1 MNVDASGLS
10 LPLAGQIAVVAGATR
25 GAGRA
30 IAVTLAEAGALVYC
44 TGRSLGRSV
53 MAGRP
58 ELLQDTAALIAE
70 RGGAG
75 VAVQVDHTQ
84 PEQVAA
90 LFDRVRAEQ
99 GRLDILVDSV
109 WGGDELTHWGAPFWQ
124 QPLADGLAMQARA
137 VQSHLIT
144 AHCAAPLMVARGR
157 GLIVQMTDGDGF
169 GYRGNL
175 YYDLA
180 KVSVIRLAYGLA
192 QELRSHG
199 VTALALTPGFM
210 RSEAVLDSLGV
221 TEANWRDAIARDPH
235 FAFSETPYFVARAV
249 VALATDPALAGRS
262 GQVFSSWDLAR
273 EFGFTDVDG
282 SRPDWGAHWAEAFP
296 DA

>member
-1 MNVDASGLS
+1 MIEVSPS
-10 LPLAGQIAVVAGATR
+10 RPLAGQIAVVAGATR

-30 IAVTLAEAGALVYC
+30 IAVTLAEAGAFVYC
-44 TGRSLGRSV
+44 TGRSAGGRSA

-58 ELLQDTAALIAE
+58 ELLEETVALIAA

-75 VAVQVDHTQ
+75 VAIPTDHTI
-84 PEQVAA
+84 PAQVAA

-109 WGGDELTHWGAPFWQ
+109 WGGDELTRWGVPFWEHS
-124 QPLADGLAMQARA
+124 LADGLLMQTRA
-137 VQSHLIT
+137 VHSHLIT
-144 AHCAAPLMVARGR
+144 AHYAAPLMVAQGR

-192 QELRSHG
+192 QELRPHG
-199 VTALALTPGFM
+199 VAALALTPGFM

-249 VALATDPALAGRS
+249 VALATDPALADRS
-262 GQVFSSWDLAR
+262 GKMFSSWGLAR

-282 SRPDWGAHWAEAFP
+282 TRPDWGAHWAEAFP

>member
-1 MNVDASGLS
+1 MHR
-10 LPLAGQIAVVAGATR
+10 PQR
-25 GAGRA
+25 
-30 IAVTLAEAGALVYC
+30 
-44 TGRSLGRSV
+44 GRSLGH
-53 MAGRP
+53 GRP
-58 ELLQDTAALIAE
+58 ELLEDTEALIVA

-84 PEQVAA
+84 PAQVAA

-109 WGGDELTHWGAPFWQ
+109 WGGDELTHWGVPFWE

-137 VQSHLIT
+137 VGSHLIT
-144 AHCAAPLMVARGR
+144 AHFAAPLMVAHGR

-169 GYRGNL
+169 RYRGNL

-192 QELRSHG
+192 QELRAHG
-199 VTALALTPGFM
+199 VVALALTPGFM
-210 RSEAVLDSLGV
+210 RSEAVLDSLDV
-221 TEANWRDAIARDPH
+221 TEANWRAAIARDPH

-249 VALATDPALAGRS
+249 VALATAPALADRS
-262 GQVFSSWDLAR
+262 GKVFSSWGLAR
-273 EFGFTDVDG
+273 EFGFTDLDG
-282 SRPDWGAHWAEAFP
+282 ARPDWGAHWAEAFP
-296 DA
+296 NA

>member
-1 MNVDASGLS
+1 MTEGSPS
-10 LPLAGQIAVVAGATR
+10 RPLAGQIALVAGATR

-30 IAVTLAEAGALVYC
+30 IAVTLAEAGAFVYC
-44 TGRSLGRSV
+44 TGRSAGGRSA

-58 ELLQDTAALIAE
+58 ELLQDTVALIAE
-70 RGGAG
+70 RGAG

-90 LFDRVRAEQ
+90 LCDRIRAEQ

-109 WGGDELTHWGAPFWQ
+109 WGGDELTHWDVPFWE

-137 VQSHLIT
+137 VGSHLIT
-144 AHCAAPLMVARGR
+144 AHFTAPLLAARGR

-169 GYRGNL
+169 SYRGNL

-192 QELRSHG
+192 QELRPHG
-199 VTALALTPGFM
+199 VVALALTPGFM

-221 TEANWRDAIARDPH
+221 TEANWRDAIAKDPH

-249 VALATDPALAGRS
+249 AALAADPALADRS
-262 GQVFSSWDLAR
+262 GKVFSSWGLAR

-282 SRPDWGAHWAEAFP
+282 ARPDWGAHWAEAFSS
-296 DA
+296 A

>member
-1 MNVDASGLS
+1 
-10 LPLAGQIAVVAGATR
+10 LAGQVAVVAGATR

-30 IAVTLAEAGALVYC
+30 IAVTLAEAGAFVYG
-44 TGRSLGRSV
+44 TGRSLGRSA

-58 ELLQDTAALIAE
+58 ELLDDVMPLIAG

-84 PEQVAA
+84 PAQVAA
-90 LFDRVRAEQ
+90 LFDRVRAGH

-109 WGGDELTHWGAPFWQ
+109 WGGDELTRWDTPFWEHS
-124 QPLADGLAMQARA
+124 LEDGLAMQARA
-137 VQSHLIT
+137 VGSHLVT
-144 AHCAAPLMVARGR
+144 AHFAAPLMVAQGR

-192 QELRSHG
+192 QELRPHG

-235 FAFSETPYFVARAV
+235 FAFSETPHFVARAV
-249 VALATDPALAGRS
+249 AALAADPALAGRS
-262 GQVFSSWDLAR
+262 GRVFSSWGLAR

-282 SRPDWGAHWAEAFP
+282 SRPDWGAHWAQAFP
-296 DA
+296 GA